1 MATYEIIKR
10 SKENFNGIQMGN
22 KTGKFKNNIM
32 RTKDASLARD
42 IRQKFG
48 QEGGSRDV
56 LVARVPDGTY
66 GNTYA
71 MGVSFDE
78 DGNIRREE

>member
-10 SKENFNGIQMGN
+10 SQKKFEGVQMGN
-22 KTGKFKNNIM
+22 TKGRFLNNIM

-48 QEGGSRDV
+48 QQGGTRDV

-66 GNTYA
+66 GNTFA
-71 MGVSFDE
+71 MGISFDE
-78 DGNIRREE
+78 DGNIIRE

>member
-1 MATYEIIKR
+1 VATYEIIKR
-10 SKENFNGIQMGN
+10 SQNKFAGVQMG
-22 KTGKFKNNIM
+22 KAKGLFKNNIM

-48 QEGGSRDV
+48 QQGGTKDV

-66 GNTYA
+66 GNNYA
-71 MGVSFDE
+71 VGIAFDE
-78 DGNIRREE
+78 DGNRI